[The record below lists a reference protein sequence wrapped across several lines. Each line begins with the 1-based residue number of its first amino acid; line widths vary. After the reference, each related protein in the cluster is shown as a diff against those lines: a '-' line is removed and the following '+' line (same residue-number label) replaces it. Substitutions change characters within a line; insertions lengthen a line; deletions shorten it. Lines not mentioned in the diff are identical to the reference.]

1 MPCERA
7 VRGEAH
13 ISAIVVSYYT
23 GDILRLCLAS
33 LLESPSCVEI
43 ILVDNGNPDEVV
55 IELSAWAE
63 AEPRLKLITGHGN
76 IGFGRACNLGAKHAT
91 SPILAF
97 VNPDCVVEPD
107 ALAQMALLTDAP
119 GPVLVGGCICDPHGL
134 EQRGAR
140 RGKLSVW
147 SACVSFSG
155 AGRPGEQAGIW
166 RDFNRNREP
175 LPTSPIETPVVSGA
189 LMVTRA
195 DAFWQLGGFDEA
207 YFLHV
212 EDIDLCHRYGLGGGK
227 VIFDPSA
234 RATHIGGT
242 SQAASWRVETAK
254 LQSFLYYFWKF
265 ARPPFG
271 HISVILVA
279 PVLALASLLRVIISK

>member
-1 MPCERA
+1 VKA
-7 VRGEAH
+7 EAH

-23 GDILRLCLAS
+23 GDILRLCLTN
-33 LLESPSCVEI
+33 LLAGSSCVEI
-43 ILVDNGNPDEVV
+43 ILVDNGNPYEVV
-55 IELSAWAE
+55 TELTAWAE
-63 AEPRLKLITGHGN
+63 VEPRLKLITGHGN
-76 IGFGRACNLGAKHAT
+76 VGFGRGCNLGAKHAIG
-91 SPILAF
+91 SVLAF

-107 ALAQMALLTDAP
+107 ALAHMALLTDAP
-119 GPVLVGGCICDPHGL
+119 SPVLVGGYICDPQGL

-140 RGKLSVW
+140 RGTLSVW

-175 LPTSPIETPVVSGA
+175 LPTSPLETPVVSGA

-195 DAFWQLGGFDEA
+195 DAFWQIGGFDEA

-271 HISVILVA
+271 HFSVILVA
-279 PVLALASLLRVIISK
+279 PVLALAIFLRVITSK

>member
-1 MPCERA
+1 VRA
-7 VRGEAH
+7 EAH

-23 GDILRLCLAS
+23 GDILRLCLTNLLAS
-33 LLESPSCVEI
+33 LSCVEI
-43 ILVDNGNPDEVV
+43 ILVDNGNPDEVAT
-55 IELSAWAE
+55 ELTAWAE
-63 AEPRLKLITGHGN
+63 VEPRLKLITGHGN
-76 IGFGRACNLGAKHAT
+76 VGFGRGCNLGAKHAIG
-91 SPILAF
+91 SVLAF

-107 ALAQMALLTDAP
+107 ALAHMALLTDAP
-119 GPVLVGGCICDPHGL
+119 GPVLVGGCICDPQGL

-140 RGKLSVW
+140 RGTLSVW

-195 DAFWQLGGFDEA
+195 DAFWQIGGFDEA

-254 LQSFLYYFWKF
+254 LQSLLYYFWKF

-271 HISVILVA
+271 HFSVILVA
-279 PVLALASLLRVIISK
+279 PVLALAIFLRAIISK

>member
-1 MPCERA
+1 MR
-7 VRGEAH
+7 VEAR
-13 ISAIVVSYYT
+13 ISAVVVTYHS
-23 GDILRLCLAS
+23 GDVLRACLTNLLAS
-33 LLESPSCVEI
+33 PDCEEI
-43 ILVDNGNPDEVV
+43 ILVNNGNPDKVFN
-55 IELSAWAE
+55 ELSAWTE

-76 IGFGRACNLGAKHAT
+76 VGFGRACNLGAKHAT
-91 SPILAF
+91 GSMLAF
-97 VNPDCVVEPD
+97 VNPDCVVERD
-107 ALAQMALLTDAP
+107 ALAQMALLADVP
-119 GPVLVGGCICDPHGL
+119 GPVLVGGCICDPQGL

-147 SACVSFSG
+147 SACVSFLG

-175 LPTSPIETPVVSGA
+175 LPTCPIEIPVVSGA

-195 DAFWQLGGFDEA
+195 DAFWQIGGFDEA

-212 EDIDLCHRYGLGGGK
+212 EDIDLCHRYRLGGGK

-242 SQAASWRVETAK
+242 SQTASWRVEIAK

-271 HISVILVA
+271 HFSVILVA
-279 PVLALASLLRVIISK
+279 PVLALAMLLRVITAK

>member
-1 MPCERA
+1 
-7 VRGEAH
+7 VQVEAR
-13 ISAIVVSYYT
+13 ISAVVVTYHS
-23 GDILRLCLAS
+23 GDVLRACLTSLLAS
-33 LLESPSCVEI
+33 PDCEEI
-43 ILVDNGNPDEVV
+43 VLVNNGNPDKVLSD
-55 IELSAWAE
+55 LSAWTE

-76 IGFGRACNLGAKHAT
+76 VGFGRACNLGAKHAIG
-91 SPILAF
+91 SMLAF

-107 ALAQMALLTDAP
+107 ALAQMALLADAS
-119 GPVLVGGCICDPHGL
+119 GPVLVGGCICDSQGL

-140 RGKLSVW
+140 RGQLSVW

-155 AGRPGEQAGIW
+155 AGRPGEQAGVW

-175 LPTSPIETPVVSGA
+175 LPKSPIETPVVSGA

-195 DAFWQLGGFDEA
+195 DAFWQIGGFDEA

-242 SQAASWRVETAK
+242 SQAASWRIEIAK

-271 HISVILVA
+271 HIRVILVA
-279 PVLALASLLRVIISK
+279 PVLALAMLLRVITAK

>member
-7 VRGEAH
+7 VTVEPR
-13 ISAIVVSYYT
+13 ISAIVVTYFS
-23 GDILRLCLAS
+23 GDILRQCLTNLLAS
-33 LLESPSCVEI
+33 PTCIEI
-43 ILVDNGNPDEVV
+43 ILVNNGNPDEFVT
-55 IELSAWAE
+55 ELSAWAE
-63 AEPRLKLITGHGN
+63 AEPRLKLISGHGN
-76 IGFGRACNLGAKHAT
+76 VGFGRACNLGAKHAT
-91 SPILAF
+91 GSMLGF

-107 ALAQMALLTDAP
+107 ALAQMALLADAS
-119 GPVLVGGCICDPHGL
+119 GPVLVGGCICDPQGL

-175 LPTSPIETPVVSGA
+175 LPTSPIEIPVVSGA

-195 DAFWQLGGFDEA
+195 DAFWQIGGFDEA

-242 SQAASWRVETAK
+242 SQAASWRIEIAK

-265 ARPPFG
+265 ALPPFG
-271 HISVILVA
+271 HMSVILVA
-279 PVLALASLLRVIISK
+279 PVLALAMLLRVITAK

>member
-1 MPCERA
+1 VRVEARTSA
-7 VRGEAH
+7 V
-13 ISAIVVSYYT
+13 VVTYNS
-23 GDILRLCLAS
+23 GDILRACLTNLLAS
-33 LLESPSCVEI
+33 PDCEEI
-43 ILVDNGNPDEVV
+43 ILVNNGNPDEVV
-55 IELSAWAE
+55 TAMTAWTE
-63 AEPRLKLITGHGN
+63 AEPRLKLISGHGN
-76 IGFGRACNLGAKHAT
+76 VGFGRACNLGAKHAT
-91 SPILAF
+91 GSMLAF
-97 VNPDCVVEPD
+97 VNPDCVVERD
-107 ALAQMALLTDAP
+107 ALAQMALLADAS
-119 GPVLVGGCICDPHGL
+119 GPVLVGGCICDPQGL

-147 SACVSFSG
+147 SACVSFLG

-166 RDFNRNREP
+166 RDFNRNREL
-175 LPTSPIETPVVSGA
+175 LPTCPIETPVVSGA

-195 DAFWQLGGFDEA
+195 DAFWQIGGFDEA

-212 EDIDLCHRYGLGGGK
+212 EDIDLCHRYRLGGGK

-242 SQAASWRVETAK
+242 SQTASWRVEIAK

-271 HISVILVA
+271 HFSVILVA
-279 PVLALASLLRVIISK
+279 PVLALAMLLRVITAK

>member
-7 VRGEAH
+7 VTAEPR
-13 ISAIVVSYYT
+13 ISAIVVTYFS
-23 GDILRLCLAS
+23 GDILRQCLTNLLAS
-33 LLESPSCVEI
+33 PTCIEI
-43 ILVDNGNPDEVV
+43 ILVNNGNPDEFVT
-55 IELSAWAE
+55 ELSAWAE
-63 AEPRLKLITGHGN
+63 AEPRLKLISGHGN
-76 IGFGRACNLGAKHAT
+76 VGFGRACNLGAKHAT
-91 SPILAF
+91 GSMLGF

-107 ALAQMALLTDAP
+107 ALAQMALLADAS
-119 GPVLVGGCICDPHGL
+119 GPVLVGGCICDPQGL

-140 RGKLSVW
+140 RGTLSVW

-175 LPTSPIETPVVSGA
+175 LPTSPIEIPVVSGA

-195 DAFWQLGGFDEA
+195 DAFWQIGGFDEA

-212 EDIDLCHRYGLGGGK
+212 EDIDLCHRYGLGSGK

-242 SQAASWRVETAK
+242 SQAASWRIEIAK

-279 PVLALASLLRVIISK
+279 PVLALAMLLRVITAK

>member
-1 MPCERA
+1 VRA
-7 VRGEAH
+7 EAH

-23 GDILRLCLAS
+23 GDILRLCLTNLLAS
-33 LLESPSCVEI
+33 SSCVEI

-55 IELSAWAE
+55 AELSAWAE
-63 AEPRLKLITGHGN
+63 GEPRLKLITGHGN
-76 IGFGRACNLGAKHAT
+76 VGFGRGCNLGAKHAIG
-91 SPILAF
+91 SVLAF

-107 ALAQMALLTDAP
+107 ALAHMALLTDAP
-119 GPVLVGGCICDPHGL
+119 DPVLVGGCICDPQGL

-140 RGKLSVW
+140 RGTLSVW

-175 LPTSPIETPVVSGA
+175 LPTCPIETPVVSGA
-189 LMVTRA
+189 LMVTSA
-195 DAFWQLGGFDEA
+195 DAFWQIGGFDEA

-265 ARPPFG
+265 TRPPFG

-279 PVLALASLLRVIISK
+279 PVLALAIFLRVITSK

>member
-1 MPCERA
+1 VPCERA
-7 VRGEAH
+7 VTGEPR
-13 ISAIVVSYYT
+13 ISAIVVTYFS
-23 GDILRLCLAS
+23 GDILRQCLTNLLAS
-33 LLESPSCVEI
+33 PTCFEI
-43 ILVDNGNPDEVV
+43 ILVNNGNPDEFI
-55 IELSAWAE
+55 IELGAWTE
-63 AEPRLKLITGHGN
+63 AEPRLKLISGHGN
-76 IGFGRACNLGAKHAT
+76 VGFGRACNLGAKHAT
-91 SPILAF
+91 GSMLAF
-97 VNPDCVVEPD
+97 VNPDCVVERD
-107 ALAQMALLTDAP
+107 ALAQMALLADAS
-119 GPVLVGGCICDPHGL
+119 GPVLVGGCICDPQGL

-147 SACVSFSG
+147 SACVSFLG
-155 AGRPGEQAGIW
+155 VGRPSEQAGIW

-175 LPTSPIETPVVSGA
+175 LPTCPIDTPVVSGA

-195 DAFWQLGGFDEA
+195 DAFWQIGGFDEA

-212 EDIDLCHRYGLGGGK
+212 EDIDLCHRYRLGGGK

-242 SQAASWRVETAK
+242 SQTASWRVEIAK

-271 HISVILVA
+271 HFSVILVA
-279 PVLALASLLRVIISK
+279 PVLALAMLLRVITAK

>member
-1 MPCERA
+1 VLCERA
-7 VRGEAH
+7 VRDEPR
-13 ISAIVVSYYT
+13 ISAIVVTYFS
-23 GDILRLCLAS
+23 GDILRLCLTNLLAS
-33 LLESPSCVEI
+33 PACDEI
-43 ILVDNGNPDEVV
+43 ILVNNGNPDEVV
-55 IELSAWAE
+55 AELRAWTE
-63 AEPRLKLITGHGN
+63 AEPRLKLLTGHGN
-76 IGFGRACNLGAKHAT
+76 VGFGRACNLGAKHAT

-97 VNPDCVVEPD
+97 VNPDCVVELG
-107 ALAQMALLTDAP
+107 ALAQMALLADAP
-119 GPVLVGGCICDPHGL
+119 NPVLVGGCICDPHGL

-140 RGKLSVW
+140 RGTLSVW

-195 DAFWQLGGFDEA
+195 DAFWQIGGFDEA

-242 SQAASWRVETAK
+242 SQTASWRVETAK
-254 LQSFLYYFWKF
+254 LRSFLYYFWKF

-271 HISVILVA
+271 HIGVILVA
-279 PVLALASLLRVIISK
+279 PVLALAILMRVIAVK

>member
-1 MPCERA
+1 M
-7 VRGEAH
+7 
-13 ISAIVVSYYT
+13 T
-23 GDILRLCLAS
+23 
-33 LLESPSCVEI
+33 
-43 ILVDNGNPDEVV
+43 
-55 IELSAWAE
+55 AWAE

-76 IGFGRACNLGAKHAT
+76 VGFGRGCNLGATHAIG
-91 SPILAF
+91 SVLAF

-107 ALAQMALLTDAP
+107 ALAHMALLTDAP
-119 GPVLVGGCICDPHGL
+119 SPVLVGGCICDPQGL

-140 RGKLSVW
+140 RGTLSVW

-195 DAFWQLGGFDEA
+195 DAFWQIGGFDEA

-279 PVLALASLLRVIISK
+279 PVLALAIFLRVITSK